1 MDKLT
6 VDKGFKSGFITV
18 VGQPNVGKSTL
29 VNKLIGEK
37 INITSRKAQTTR
49 NKIQCILTL
58 DDAQMIFID
67 TPGIHRPK
75 DKMGKYL
82 NEVAYG
88 SLKEIDL
95 VIFMVDANYK
105 PNEQDKK
112 IATQLAHV
120 SSMPILLVLNKVDTV
135 SKNDLA
141 TRINDYQK
149 LGQFTEIITI
159 SAQKGIN
166 LDDLTETIVD
176 HLPKGPKY
184 YPDDMITDQIEQFI
198 ISELVREKILK
209 FTHQE
214 VPHSVAVEVTRF
226 EERSDKDLIEIG
238 ANIYVERKSQK
249 GILIGKGGSMLKR
262 IGKSA
267 RADIENLLST
277 QVFLDLWVKIKDDW
291 RDKEDALKMLGY
303 KG

>member
-1 MDKLT
+1 MDNLT

-29 VNKLIGEK
+29 VNNLIGEK

-58 DDAQMIFID
+58 DDAQMVFID

-82 NEVAYG
+82 NEVAYN

-95 VIFMVDANYK
+95 VLFMVDASYK
-105 PNEQDKK
+105 PNNQDKTV
-112 IATQLAHV
+112 ARQL
-120 SSMPILLVLNKVDTV
+120 SSLKQPVLLVLNKTDKV
-135 SKNDLA
+135 KKKDLFQ
-141 TRINDYQK
+141 RIKDYQR
-149 LGQFTEIITI
+149 LGGFDELITI
-159 SAQKGIN
+159 SAINKTN
-166 LDDLTETIVD
+166 LDDLVEIMTGY
-176 HLPKGPKY
+176 LPEGPKY
-184 YPDDMITDQIEQFI
+184 YPDNMITDQIEQFI
-198 ISELVREKILK
+198 ISELIREKILK

-214 VPHSVAVEVTRF
+214 VPHSVAVEIMRF
-226 EERSDKDLIEIG
+226 KERTDKDLVEIG

-267 RADIENLLST
+267 REDIEKLLDT
-277 QVFLDLWVKIKDDW
+277 QIFLDLWVKVKDDW
-291 RDKEDALKMLGY
+291 RDKEDALNMLGY
-303 KG
+303 RG

>member
-29 VNKLIGEK
+29 VNNLIGEK

-58 DDAQMIFID
+58 DDAQMVFID

-82 NEVAYG
+82 NEVAYN

-95 VIFMVDANYK
+95 VLFMVDASYK
-105 PNEQDKK
+105 PNNQDKTV
-112 IATQLAHV
+112 ARQL
-120 SSMPILLVLNKVDTV
+120 SSLKQPVLLVLNKTDKV
-135 SKNDLA
+135 KKKDLFQ
-141 TRINDYQK
+141 RIKDYQR
-149 LGQFTEIITI
+149 LGDFDELITI
-159 SAQKGIN
+159 SAINKTN
-166 LDDLTETIVD
+166 LDDLVEIMTGY
-176 HLPKGPKY
+176 LPEGPKY
-184 YPDDMITDQIEQFI
+184 YPDNMITDQIEQFI
-198 ISELVREKILK
+198 ISELIREKILK

-214 VPHSVAVEVTRF
+214 VPHSVAVEIMSF
-226 EERSDKDLIEIG
+226 KERTDKDLVEIG

-267 RADIENLLST
+267 REDIEKLLDT
-277 QVFLDLWVKIKDDW
+277 QIFLDLWVKVKDDW
-291 RDKEDALKMLGY
+291 RDKEDALNMLGY
-303 KG
+303 RG